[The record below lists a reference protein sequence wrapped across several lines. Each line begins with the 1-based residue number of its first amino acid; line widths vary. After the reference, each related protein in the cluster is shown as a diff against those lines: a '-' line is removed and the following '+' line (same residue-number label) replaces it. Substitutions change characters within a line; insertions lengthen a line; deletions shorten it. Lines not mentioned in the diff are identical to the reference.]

1 MAVQDDWVTVA
12 KAAEIAG
19 CSAQYLRRELEE
31 HYDEVSRRSMGGRV
45 EGWKAN
51 GRAWLV
57 TLASAKALR
66 GTLSTRAKAYE
77 SERAARKKAS
87 RKAKKAR

>member
-12 KAAEIAG
+12 EAAEIAG
-19 CSAQYLRRELEE
+19 CSPQYLRRELDE
-31 HYDEVSRRSMGGRV
+31 HYDEGSRRSQGGRV

-57 TLASAKALR
+57 TVESARALR
-66 GTLSTRAKAYE
+66 ETLSTRARAHE
-77 SERAARKKAS
+77 SSRAAKKK
-87 RKAKKAR
+87 RAKRR